1 MMRLV
6 TLYLIK
12 HYLKNFFI
20 LLIGMSFAVVLI
32 DLMQHITSLSGGVNL
47 KILYLF
53 YRWESI
59 LALIYPVV
67 IVLALV
73 MTKMSFVKENRWV
86 ALYSFG
92 YSAKTLLK
100 PLFFSGLMIYM
111 IFISLQFTRF
121 SYSKESA
128 DAILHRS
135 QAHLEVNELFFKYN
149 DNFVYV
155 KELDPVKKI
164 IYDATLFV
172 IDKQNVKIIITFPQ
186 AKYRDGRW
194 VAKDVTI
201 KIKKY
206 SNGKLSGYDIKRIDA
221 LQILEGYKPK
231 VVKLIYEGHS
241 LTLVDGWNAYIL
253 LKKQGLDTTKIKALL
268 YNKVVMPI
276 FALAMMVIF
285 FFKIPSYQRFMRREI
300 VWAGAIGITLTIW
313 GVLHAL
319 FWLASSGVVIPDLAQ
334 PPIVALLSIYAIYLY
349 LTQKQ

>member
-1 MMRLV
+1 MMRLA

-32 DLMQHITSLSGGVNL
+32 DLMQHITSLLGGVNL

-67 IVLALV
+67 LVLALV

-100 PLFFSGLMIYM
+100 PLFLSGLVIYL

-121 SYSKESA
+121 SYSKDSA

-135 QAHLEVNELFFKYN
+135 EAKLEVNELFFKYN
-149 DNFVYV
+149 NDFVYV

-164 IYDATLFV
+164 IYDVTVFV
-172 IDKQNVKIIITFPQ
+172 IDKKDVKTIITFPK
-186 AKYRDGRW
+186 AKYKDGRW

-206 SNGKLSGYDIKRIDA
+206 SDGKLSGYDIKKLNT

-241 LTLVDGWNAYIL
+241 LTLIDGWNAYIL
-253 LKKQGLDTTKIKALL
+253 LKRQGLDTTKIKALL

-285 FFKIPSYQRFMRREI
+285 FFKIPSYQRFMRREL
-300 VWAGAIGITLTIW
+300 VWAGAIGITLATW

-319 FWLASSGVVIPDLAQ
+319 FWLASSGVVTPDFAQ
-334 PPIVALLSIYAIYLY
+334 PPIIILLSIYAIYLY
-349 LTQKQ
+349 FTDRQ

>member
-1 MMRLV
+1 MMKLV

-20 LLIGMSFAVVLI
+20 LLFGMSFAVVLI
-32 DLMQHITSLSGGVNL
+32 DIMQHFTTLKGGVNL

-59 LALIYPVV
+59 VAMIYPIV

-92 YSAKTLLK
+92 YTPKSLLN
-100 PLFFSGLMIYM
+100 PLVFTIILIYSL
-111 IFISLQFTRF
+111 FISLQFTTF

-155 KELDPVKKI
+155 KELDPVHKI
-164 IYDATLFV
+164 IYDVTIFV
-172 IDKQNVKIIITFPQ
+172 IRNKRVIAIITFPK
-186 AKYRDGRW
+186 AYYKDGRW
-194 VAKDVTI
+194 IAKDVI
-201 KIKKY
+201 VKNKRYKA
-206 SNGKLSGYDIKRIDA
+206 NKLAGYDIKRVKA
-221 LQILEGYKPK
+221 LEILEGYKPK

-241 LTLVDGWNAYIL
+241 LTLIDGYNAYIL
-253 LKKQGLDTTKIKALL
+253 LKRQNLDTSKIKALL
-268 YNKVVMPI
+268 YNKVVMPL
-276 FALAMMVIF
+276 FAIALSIIF
-285 FFKIPSYQRFMRREI
+285 FFKIPSYQRFMKREL
-300 VWAGAIGITLTIW
+300 VWAFAIGLTLSIW
-313 GVLHAL
+313 GILHAL
-319 FWLASSGVVIPDLAQ
+319 FWLASSGVILADLAQ
-334 PPIVALLSIYAIYLY
+334 PPVVILMLIYAIYLY
-349 LTQKQ
+349 IKEK